1 MLVPFT
7 WTVGTGGDA
16 WTCQGSN
23 KRKRAVHPNLKRV
36 KRAIGGVDRDV
47 MLLAVRSKI

>member
-1 MLVPFT
+1 MMLVPFT
-7 WTVGTGGDA
+7 WTVGGDA

-23 KRKRAVHPNLKRV
+23 KRKRAVHPNLKRM
-36 KRAIGGVDRDV
+36 KRAIGGVDRDA